1 MRSNE
6 KSNDDNAKAE
16 YGFEGRVDA
25 KEYAGEEDVEYNCQA
40 PGDIVKWNL
49 DIFKAKIVE
58 CDHPHYPKISDVW

>member
-40 PGDIVKWNL
+40 PGDIVK
-49 DIFKAKIVE
+49 
-58 CDHPHYPKISDVW
+58 